1 MFAFNW
7 PCMLLLLPLPLITWT
22 LLPANKNANDDTMPE
37 LLFPYTNRLN
47 EAFAGRNVNHP
58 KSKKWFIITL
68 SLLWFFLVLT
78 VMCPIWRHQ
87 SLLIN
92 SKGYDIMLAVDISL
106 SMNIVDSAEKEKS
119 ITRLDS
125 TKEVVTNFTKQRQG
139 DRLGL
144 ILFGEHA
151 YLQVPMTSD
160 TFGLNQMLN
169 KAMPGMAGPST
180 AIGDAIGI
188 AVREL
193 RNRTDGSKI
202 LILLTDGADT
212 SSSIQPLKAAEIAK
226 QYNIRIYTI
235 GIGDQGSAFFTD
247 ANGKVSTIDTSMDE
261 KLLQDIANITGG
273 QYFVAR
279 EDQTLEKI
287 YNKINELEKIDLTTK
302 EYQFTSL
309 YRYPLGVACLLF
321 LMLCLSP
328 LYRRFVYGV

>member
-7 PCMLLLLPLPLITWT
+7 PWMVLLLPLPLITWT
-22 LLPANKNANDDTMPE
+22 LLPANKNANDYTVPE
-37 LLFPYTNRLN
+37 LLFPYTTRLN
-47 EAFAGRNVNHP
+47 EAFVSHYVNHP
-58 KSKKWFIITL
+58 KSKKWFVTIL
-68 SLLWFFLVLT
+68 SLLWVFLVLT
-78 VMCPIWRHQ
+78 VMHPIWRHQ

-106 SMNIVDSAEKEKS
+106 SMNVVDSSQKEKS
-119 ITRLDS
+119 MTRLGI
-125 TKEVVTNFTKQRQG
+125 TKEVVTNFIKQRQG

-144 ILFGEHA
+144 ILFAEHA

-160 TFGLNQMLN
+160 TFGLTQMLN
-169 KAMPGMAGPST
+169 NALPGMAGAST
-180 AIGDAIGI
+180 SIGDAIGI

-193 RNRTDGSKI
+193 RNRTDGSKL

-212 SSSIQPLKAAEIAK
+212 SSNIPPIKAAEIAK

-235 GIGDQGSAFFTD
+235 GIGDQETVSSPAV
-247 ANGKVSTIDTSMDE
+247 NGQVSMINTSMDE

-273 QYFVAR
+273 QYFMAK

-309 YRYPLGVACLLF
+309 YRYPLGVASLLF
-321 LMLCLSP
+321 LILCLSP
-328 LYRRFVYGV
+328 LYKRFVYGI